1 MHHRISSMNRCEC
14 DRASAETIGEKYR
27 WTTMALQ
34 NVCLLSF
41 SFLYGH
47 QKNKWCVS
55 YQKQCWLGVG
65 RGELEKDTPGSTIG
79 LFQLLCGDGY
89 ILPIKIS
96 KYATLVYE
104 IDKFWCAIR
113 LILIHSLFSKLK
125 LIDHLLDLQ
134 WQIFI
139 VSELLILFPYL
150 TRSILGIE
158 QSKNL

>member
-1 MHHRISSMNRCEC
+1 M
-14 DRASAETIGEKYR
+14 
-27 WTTMALQ
+27 
-34 NVCLLSF
+34 
-41 SFLYGH
+41 
-47 QKNKWCVS
+47 
-55 YQKQCWLGVG
+55 
-65 RGELEKDTPGSTIG
+65 
-79 LFQLLCGDGY
+79 LFQFLCGDGY

-96 KYATLVYE
+96 KYATHVYE
-104 IDKFWCAIR
+104 IDKFLCAIR

-139 VSELLILFPYL
+139 VSELLILFTYL